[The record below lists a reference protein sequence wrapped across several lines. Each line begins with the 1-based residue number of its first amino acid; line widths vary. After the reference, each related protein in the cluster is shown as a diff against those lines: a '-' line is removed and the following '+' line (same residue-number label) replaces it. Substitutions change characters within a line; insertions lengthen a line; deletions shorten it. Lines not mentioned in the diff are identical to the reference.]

1 MNYKTFF
8 DHLEVHV
15 QDIPKYCNLL
25 LKIFE
30 GGVSKVINENGTIM
44 FKSPEGLFIE
54 IKKKLSSQ
62 EPIQNGFC
70 QPCLRR
76 INAKQF
82 IEQKLNFII
91 IEQAQNEIGN
101 IYFFKDHEN
110 ITWHIKDY
118 LERASNT
125 DW

>member
-1 MNYKTFF
+1 MSQKIFF

-15 QDIPKYCNLL
+15 QDIPKYGDFL

-30 GGVSKVINENGTIM
+30 GGKLRIIHENGTSM
-44 FKSPEGLFIE
+44 FKSPESLFIE
-54 IKKKLSSQ
+54 IKKKISSR
-62 EPIQNGFC
+62 EHIQAGFC

-82 IEQKLNFII
+82 IEQNLNFII
-91 IEQAQNEIGN
+91 TEQAQNEIGN

-118 LERASNT
+118 LEKDSNT